1 MYMKVMVAIAVALF
15 AVFVGC
21 IVMLTFITI
30 SNEYGGQRIYTY
42 EDDVGGSI
50 MPAII
55 AAVVL
60 IVVSV
65 VVFMLWRSHKRHQ
78 QEIWRVERKVEARDL
93 ILRADIELLMRARS
107 PLLVQ
112 AIELRREQTG
122 EHGHPESE
130 NG

>member
-1 MYMKVMVAIAVALF
+1 M
-15 AVFVGC
+15 
-21 IVMLTFITI
+21 TFMTFN
-30 SNEYGGQRIYTY
+30 NEYGRQRIYTY

-50 MPAII
+50 VPVII
-55 AAVVL
+55 VAAVL

-65 VVFMLWRSHKRHQ
+65 VAYMLWRSHQRHQ
-78 QEIWRVERKVEARDL
+78 QEIWRAERKVEARDL

-112 AIELRREQTG
+112 AIELRREQTE

-130 NG
+130 NE

>member
-1 MYMKVMVAIAVALF
+1 MVWW
-15 AVFVGC
+15 
-21 IVMLTFITI
+21 
-30 SNEYGGQRIYTY
+30 SENGGQRIYTY

-65 VVFMLWRSHKRHQ
+65 VVFMLWRSYKRHQ

-107 PLLVQ
+107 PLQVQ
-112 AIELRREQTG
+112 AIELRREQTE

-130 NG
+130 NE

>member
-1 MYMKVMVAIAVALF
+1 
-15 AVFVGC
+15 
-21 IVMLTFITI
+21 
-30 SNEYGGQRIYTY
+30 
-42 EDDVGGSI
+42 

-112 AIELRREQTG
+112 AIELRREQTE

-130 NG
+130 SE